1 MLIVDKQR
9 AQMAMKV
16 QVAITLLVSAILMFV
31 GLVVA
36 YSAMVGGLIATV
48 ANAFFAKRV
57 FVDYRA
63 QSPGLLL
70 AQIYSA
76 EILKL
81 ILVGALFAAA
91 IAWIDPLSAG
101 TLFSVFIVVH
111 LIPSIMTLFGR

>member
-9 AQMAMKV
+9 AQMAVKV
-16 QVAITLLVSAILMFV
+16 QVAFTLLFSAILMLV
-31 GLVVA
+31 GVVVA
-36 YSAMVGGLIATV
+36 YSAVIGGLIAAV

-76 EILKL
+76 EIAKL
-81 ILVGALFAAA
+81 VLVGVLFAAA
-91 IAWIDPLSAG
+91 IAWIEPLSAG
-101 TLFSVFIVVH
+101 TLFCVFIVVH
-111 LIPSIMTLFGR
+111 LIPSMMTLIGH